1 MSDPL
6 TDIVA
11 LLNPRPTHTKLVEGA
26 GQWRIIR
33 ESSGEAF
40 YCAVLQGECLI
51 SINGKAPKLLVSGD
65 FVLIPAT
72 YTFENT
78 NAGTPPPAGITMPTF
93 LGGGH
98 VRIGSTTGSAELLMN
113 VGHCQF
119 DTPDKQLIVA
129 LLPNE
134 ILIKGERRFVTLF
147 ELLLDESRT
156 RRPGRDAVLTQL
168 LQLLLVE
175 ALRSDQELSK
185 AAGILK
191 GLQHEKI
198 ATALH
203 LIHEKPGADWQI
215 AHLARDCAM
224 SRSSFFA
231 VFSETVGMSPMQY
244 LLFWR
249 MSLARKALMSGKDKI
264 EQIAF
269 QTGYQ
274 SASAFNVAF
283 TKYAGMP
290 PGEFRRRNA
299 ADPTVPLDWPSVF
312 SNIP

>member
-6 TDIVA
+6 TDIVT

-26 GQWRIIR
+26 GQWRIVR

-40 YCAVLQGECLI
+40 YCAVLQGECLM

-78 NAGTPPPAGITMPTF
+78 SAGALTPVGITTPT
-93 LGGGH
+93 LIGDGH
-98 VRIGSTTGSAELLMN
+98 VKIGSTTGPAEFLMN
-113 VGHCQF
+113 VGHCEF

-134 ILIKGERRFVTLF
+134 ILIKGQRRFVTLL
-147 ELLLDESRT
+147 ELLLDESQA
-156 RRPGRDAVLTQL
+156 RRPGREVVLMRL

-175 ALRSDQELSK
+175 SLRSHHDLSK
-185 AAGILK
+185 TAGILQ

-198 ATALH
+198 AIALH
-203 LIHEKPGADWQI
+203 LIHEKPDIDWQI
-215 AHLARDCAM
+215 AHLASHCAM

-231 VFSETVGMSPMQY
+231 IFNETVGMPPMQY

-249 MSLARKALMSGKDKI
+249 MSLARKALLSSTDKI

-269 QTGYQ
+269 RIGYQ

-283 TKYAGMP
+283 TKYVGMP
-290 PGEFRRRNA
+290 PGVFRRQKSHDA
-299 ADPTVPLDWPSVF
+299 HVASPHG
-312 SNIP
+312 

>member
-11 LLNPRPTHTKLVEGA
+11 LLNPRPTHAKLVEGA
-26 GQWRIIR
+26 GKWRIVR

-40 YCAVLQGECLI
+40 YCAVLQGECLMR
-51 SINGKAPKLLVSGD
+51 INGKAPILLVAGD

-78 NAGTPPPAGITMPTF
+78 NAGSSPPADMTMPAF
-93 LGGGH
+93 AGDGH
-98 VRIGSTTGSAELLMN
+98 VRIGSTTGPAELLMY
-113 VGHCQF
+113 VGHCEF
-119 DTPDKQLIVA
+119 DTPDKPLIVA

-134 ILIKGERRFVTLF
+134 ILIKGQRRFVTLF

-156 RRPGRDAVLTQL
+156 RRPGRDAVLMQL
-168 LQLLLVE
+168 LQLLLIE
-175 ALRSDQELSK
+175 ALRSDPELSK
-185 AAGILK
+185 TAGILR

-203 LIHEKPGADWQI
+203 LIHENPGADWQI
-215 AHLARDCAM
+215 ARLARDCAM

-231 VFSETVGMSPMQY
+231 IFSETVGMSPMQY

-249 MSLARKALMSGKDKI
+249 MSLARKALVSGTDKI

-269 QTGYQ
+269 RTGYQ

-283 TKYAGMP
+283 TKYTGMP

-299 ADPTVPLDWPSVF
+299 NDEAARKRMGASGSL
-312 SNIP
+312 

>member
-6 TDIVA
+6 TDIVT

-26 GQWRIIR
+26 GQWRIVR

-40 YCAVLQGECLI
+40 YCAVLQGECLM

-78 NAGTPPPAGITMPTF
+78 SAGALTPVGITTPT
-93 LGGGH
+93 LIGDGH
-98 VRIGSTTGSAELLMN
+98 VRIGSTTGPAEFLMN
-113 VGHCQF
+113 VGHCEF

-134 ILIKGERRFVTLF
+134 ILIKGQRRFVTLL
-147 ELLLDESRT
+147 ELLLDESQA
-156 RRPGRDAVLTQL
+156 RRPGREVVLMRL

-175 ALRSDQELSK
+175 SLRSHHDLSK
-185 AAGILK
+185 TAGILQ

-198 ATALH
+198 AIALH
-203 LIHEKPGADWQI
+203 LIHEKPDIDWQI
-215 AHLARDCAM
+215 AHLASHCAM

-231 VFSETVGMSPMQY
+231 IFNETVGMPPMQY

-249 MSLARKALMSGKDKI
+249 MSLARKALLSSTDKI

-269 QTGYQ
+269 RIGYQ

-283 TKYAGMP
+283 TKYVGMP
-290 PGEFRRRNA
+290 PGVFRRQKSHDAHVASPNG
-299 ADPTVPLDWPSVF
+299 
-312 SNIP
+312 

>member
-11 LLNPRPTHTKLVEGA
+11 LLNPRPTRAKLVEGA
-26 GQWRIIR
+26 GKWRVLR

-40 YCAVLQGECLI
+40 YCAVLQGECLM
-51 SINGKAPKLLVSGD
+51 SINGKAPTLLVAGD

-78 NAGTPPPAGITMPTF
+78 SAGTSPPVGVTEPTL
-93 LGGGH
+93 LGDGH
-98 VRIGSTTGSAELLMN
+98 VRIGSTTGPAEFLMN
-113 VGHCQF
+113 VGHCEF

-134 ILIKGERRFVTLF
+134 ILIKGQRRFVTLF

-156 RRPGRDAVLTQL
+156 RRPGRDAVLMHL

-175 ALRSDQELSK
+175 ALRSDPELSNT
-185 AAGILK
+185 AGILK

-203 LIHEKPGADWQI
+203 LIHENPGTDWQI
-215 AHLARDCAM
+215 AQLARDCAM

-269 QTGYQ
+269 RTGYQ

-290 PGEFRRRNA
+290 PGEFRRRSA
-299 ADPTVPLDWPSVF
+299 ADRTAEAL
-312 SNIP
+312 